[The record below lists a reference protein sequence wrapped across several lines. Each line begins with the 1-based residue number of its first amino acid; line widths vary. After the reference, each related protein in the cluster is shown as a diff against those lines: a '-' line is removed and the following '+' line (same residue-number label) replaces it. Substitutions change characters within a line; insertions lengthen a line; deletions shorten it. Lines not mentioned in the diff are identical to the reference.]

1 MRISGTERGRA
12 YGTSFQ
18 FINTATTTPRLLQ
31 ITIVNPSQPPATI
44 LGRFAFAPA
53 GHCQFGDIG
62 HATEGRLCLRADG
75 HVDLDHAQD
84 VDFAVACLSAP
95 IAPRTFDIKPAI
107 RAIFRPGRPPVA
119 PR

>member
-1 MRISGTERGRA
+1 MRISGTERGRT

-53 GHCQFGDIG
+53 GGVQFGDIR
-62 HATEGRLCLRADG
+62 HASDGQLSLRAYG
-75 HVDLDHAQD
+75 HVDLDHAQH
-84 VDFAVACLSAP
+84 VDFAVENA
-95 IAPRTFDIKPAI
+95 
-107 RAIFRPGRPPVA
+107 
-119 PR
+119 